1 MRVVAIALRRL
12 DDYRSWYFE
21 WSRAPGLLKKLV
33 LSVAVAA
40 LTGLLAQV
48 YIPLPFT
55 PVPLTGQVLG
65 ALLAG
70 TLLGGT
76 FGAVS
81 MTVYL
86 LLGITVLPWFAGGDG
101 SLSCL
106 LGPTGGYIVGFIA
119 AAYFV
124 GALND
129 RFRWSRRLL
138 PQLCIMSGGLF
149 LIYTFGASWLAL
161 VYHIGLARAIALG
174 VVPFLGVD
182 VVKVALAASAGAL
195 VLPRR

>member
-1 MRVVAIALRRL
+1 MGVMATALRQL
-12 DDYRSWYFE
+12 DDYRSWYYE
-21 WSRAPGLLKKLV
+21 WSRAPGLVKKLS

-76 FGAVS
+76 FGAAS
-81 MTVYL
+81 MAIYV
-86 LLGITVLPWFAGGDG
+86 LLGIAFIPWFAGGDG

-138 PQLCIMSGGLF
+138 PQLCIMSGGLI
-149 LIYTFGASWLAL
+149 LIYAFGASWLAM
-161 VYHIGLARAIALG
+161 VYHLGFLKAMVLG
-174 VVPFLGVD
+174 VVPFLAVD
-182 VVKVALAASAGAL
+182 AIKVLLAASTGSL
-195 VLPRR
+195 LLPRK